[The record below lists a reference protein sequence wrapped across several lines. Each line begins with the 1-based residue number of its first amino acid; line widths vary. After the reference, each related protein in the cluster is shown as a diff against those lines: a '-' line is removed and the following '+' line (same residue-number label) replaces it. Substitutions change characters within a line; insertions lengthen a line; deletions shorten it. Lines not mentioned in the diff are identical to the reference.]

1 MIVQTTRRLLI
12 NLFEATLLGL
22 LILAAA
28 YVSIGRLLISQV
40 DSYRPAIERL
50 LTETLQVPV
59 HIGALSGDWHYLDP
73 QLNVDG
79 FRIGYAAG
87 DAAGDVAGDG
97 DAAGI
102 YFEHL

>member
-40 DSYRPAIERL
+40 DSYRPAIECL

-87 DAAGDVAGDG
+87 DAAGDVAGDVAGDG
-97 DAAGI
+97 DAA
-102 YFEHL
+102 